1 MGSTNKQLDPK
12 AETIVGLG
20 TVVIGEIS
28 VPELLVVEGTVEGNV
43 KTKTLRVGANG
54 VIKGKVFASNA
65 DIQGVLAE
73 DVEVEDSLLLRSTS
87 RTEGHV
93 KCGKVQVEE
102 GAAIKGDFWTGVEKS
117 GGSQAKVNVNNVEPF
132 LSTSVSKG
140 VDRSTSRR
148 KQPNEPKAPVDQYSP
163 LVIRR
168 KIDFNKRPM
177 AVGGAV
183 AATQGTSPSHGADI
197 LPRRDGEP

>member
-1 MGSTNKQLDPK
+1 MGVSMGSTNKQLDPK

-93 KCGKVQVEE
+93 KCGKVQINHICSAWPSKANISAV
-102 GAAIKGDFWTGVEKS
+102 
-117 GGSQAKVNVNNVEPF
+117 SQ
-132 LSTSVSKG
+132 G
-140 VDRSTSRR
+140 
-148 KQPNEPKAPVDQYSP
+148 
-163 LVIRR
+163 
-168 KIDFNKRPM
+168 
-177 AVGGAV
+177 
-183 AATQGTSPSHGADI
+183 
-197 LPRRDGEP
+197 

>member
-1 MGSTNKQLDPK
+1 MGSVNKQLDPK

-20 TVVIGEIS
+20 TVFIGEIS

-43 KTKTLRVGANG
+43 KTQTLRVGANG

-73 DVEVEDSLLLRSTS
+73 DVEIEDFLLLRSTS

-93 KCGKVQVEE
+93 KCGNVQVER

-132 LSTSVSKG
+132 PSTSVSTD
-140 VDRSTSRR
+140 VDRSTTRR
-148 KQPNEPKAPVDQYSP
+148 KRPNEPKTPVDQDRSDCNQYSP
-163 LVIRR
+163 LVVRR

-177 AVGGAV
+177 AVRAV
-183 AATQGTSPSHGADI
+183 PG
-197 LPRRDGEP
+197 RDRQANASSEHS